1 MYPAFPNICGRAQ
14 PNCDRASTLSSLIAG
29 IRLQFYFRA
38 AVAQCSSIGS
48 GREKRR
54 RSAGLASSS
63 RTPPGPRRRACA
75 AAGQQATPR
84 NAGARGL
91 RSGLC
96 SGAGS
101 CFKPPFKELQRG
113 SDICCCLLRGLCTH
127 SAAGRQCPRTAS
139 AQKGHMQR
147 RMQPRLRGNAP
158 GQQALRSGPCG
169 GW

>member
-1 MYPAFPNICGRAQ
+1 MIVLQLSHLSLQAFASNFISELQWHSAQ
-14 PNCDRASTLSSLIAG
+14 ALDR
-29 IRLQFYFRA
+29 Q
-38 AVAQCSSIGS
+38 
-48 GREKRR
+48 RERR

-63 RTPPGPRRRACA
+63 RTPPGPRIRACA

-84 NAGARGL
+84 NAGARGP

-96 SGAGS
+96 SGVGS
-101 CFKPPFKELQRG
+101 CFKPPFKESQRG